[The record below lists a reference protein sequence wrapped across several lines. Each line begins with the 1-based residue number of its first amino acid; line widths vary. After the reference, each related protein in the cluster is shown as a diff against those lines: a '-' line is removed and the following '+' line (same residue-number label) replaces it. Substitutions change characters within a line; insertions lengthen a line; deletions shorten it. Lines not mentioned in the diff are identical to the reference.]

1 MGFKPQGMPSP
12 FMRSGAANGQKKRP
26 RVIDM
31 LVKIDGYELGQR
43 QLHGTDEQGN
53 KMLVQ
58 IRPDTVAR
66 NVARAKELAGT
77 RPQAPKWEGYLID
90 QRMEESLP
98 IGQKIVV
105 EKAEKI
111 RSLQQNG
118 QTVGV
123 FESDR
128 IINISDPSPDKTFE
142 GLFSISTYQNHVFHV
157 QRWED
162 RGIAIGDH
170 VQIDRVKLALEEG
183 SRAFLNKELRPHY
196 GVQFRVVVPPLNA
209 IDNCT
214 VIDTSPQFDWIPR
227 QFDAAGQEVAPG
239 KPLDGAKF
247 MDLLLDETE
256 GYLGYVRSSFTE
268 DTHPGAFIEVCP
280 YINYRAGPRSR
291 YMAIPEKPF
300 DPLYKL
306 ANTQTR
312 LAIGDDTFAQ
322 GKNWAVKGVLQLS
335 ADQVDLQT
343 RSFKPRNIAV
353 RLHAT
358 GPMGHVHAWIRTSD
372 NRKTQPHENLRPIP
386 VQRVMPGEKTPAY
399 PGAGA
404 NATYNTQ
411 PSNVAPSPASY
422 AAPARSQPAPILP
435 PATGGSP
442 LDQQNAFDDWGD
454 EDDPF
459 QSEFSGDAETAKA
472 RATLAEASRNLN
484 S

>member
-12 FMRSGAANGQKKRP
+12 FMRSGAANGQKRRP

-43 QLHGTDEQGN
+43 QLLCTDEQGS

-58 IRPDTVAR
+58 IRPETVAR

-90 QRMEESLP
+90 QRMEDSLP
-98 IGQKIVV
+98 VGQKIVV

-118 QTVGV
+118 HTVGV

-128 IINISDPSPDKTFE
+128 IINIADPSPDKAFE

-162 RGIAIGDH
+162 RGIAIDDH
-170 VQIDRVKLALEEG
+170 AQIDRVKLALEEG

-196 GVQFRVVVPPLNA
+196 GVQFRVVTPASNPA
-209 IDNCT
+209 DNCT
-214 VIDTSPQFDWIPR
+214 VIDTSPHFDWIPR
-227 QFDAAGQEVAPG
+227 QFDASGQEIAPG

-247 MDLLLDETE
+247 MELLLDEAE
-256 GYLGYVRSSFTE
+256 GYLGYVRSTFPE
-268 DTHPGAFIEVCP
+268 DKHPGAFIEVCP

-300 DPLYKL
+300 DPIYKL

-312 LAIGDDTFAQ
+312 LAIGDESMAQ

-372 NRKTQPHENLRPIP
+372 NRKTQPHESLRPVP
-386 VQRVMPGEKTPAY
+386 VQRAMPGEKTPAY
-399 PGAGA
+399 PGA
-404 NATYNTQ
+404 
-411 PSNVAPSPASY
+411 
-422 AAPARSQPAPILP
+422 AAPANYAPQPSAGAQQAPVSAAPPRQAPPAPP
-435 PATGGSP
+435 TTGGSP
-442 LDQQNAFDDWGD
+442 LDQQSAFDDWGD

-459 QSEFSGDAETAKA
+459 QAEFGGDAETAKA